1 MTSTNTERR
10 ARKAPP
16 ARRWL
21 KVRPTSLPA
30 APALSLAMLLVSAPG
45 AFAFITPEAGGSPN
59 ANSIDSL
66 YKIVLYIAAVVFV
79 VVEGALGYACY
90 RFSAKRNKV
99 ATQTHGHTGLEIGWT
114 LGAVAIV
121 IVLAV

>member
-79 VVEGALGYACY
+79 VVEGALGEASY
-90 RFSAKRNKV
+90 RVRPQRHK
-99 ATQTHGHTGLEIGWT
+99 GGPP
-114 LGAVAIV
+114 
-121 IVLAV
+121 